1 MSYLQLTDDQ
11 IALLRY
17 TCDLYFV
24 EESPL
29 FFLESEKRTPE
40 DLIASYQV
48 LEQKKVVDPSTF
60 QITDTALDKLAPVT
74 ECDARVVHV
83 QKRKTQESLLTDYYL
98 LDEVAVKYRNE
109 ETGHLMGIDMDTEEL
124 IAFLARRLVPRQS
137 KGDLLLVDLTPVE
150 VIALAHLLGPLRE
163 NPNAPVSLEISTL
176 PSLTTSDSTPP
187 TPSGQKPM
195 LDALGVRTL
204 PKSHLNKKI
213 KAPLS
218 HEENLGS
225 SS

>member
-1 MSYLQLTDDQ
+1 MICISLKN
-11 IALLRY
+11 LLCFWNR
-17 TCDLYFV
+17 
-24 EESPL
+24 EANARRP
-29 FFLESEKRTPE
+29 
-40 DLIASYQV
+40 ASYQV

-163 NPNAPVSLEISTL
+163 TQMLLSHRLNLALIDQRLHPAHAIRPKTHARAKASL
-176 PSLTTSDSTPP
+176 
-187 TPSGQKPM
+187 
-195 LDALGVRTL
+195 L
-204 PKSHLNKKI
+204 PK
-213 KAPLS
+213 AT
-218 HEENLGS
+218 
-225 SS
+225 